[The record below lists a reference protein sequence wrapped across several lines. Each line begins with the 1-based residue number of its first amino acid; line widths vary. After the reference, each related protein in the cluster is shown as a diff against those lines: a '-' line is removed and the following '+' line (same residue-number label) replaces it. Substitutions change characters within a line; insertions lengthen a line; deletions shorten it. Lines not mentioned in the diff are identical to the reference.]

1 MSLLNGP
8 HTVLVFTKERVE
20 DEMGYELVD
29 RPPIRLTGV
38 TVQAYF
44 GQSGAID
51 EYPDGTQV
59 RSSFKVFG
67 RGHWPG
73 GLNSVIRVE
82 NGTHA
87 GREFDQD
94 GELSLI
100 HISVPT
106 RLRRISYAVFC
117 LKKKK

>member
-1 MSLLNGP
+1 MVSLLNGP

-20 DEMGYELVD
+20 DAMGYELVD

-94 GELSLI
+94 GEAVVFDRSPMTAHYEVGLTAR
-100 HISVPT
+100 VPE
-106 RLRRISYAVFC
+106 SH
-117 LKKKK
+117 

>member
-8 HTVLVFTKERVE
+8 HTVLVLAKERVQ
-20 DEMGYELVD
+20 DAMGYELVD
-29 RPPIRLTGV
+29 RPPIRVTGV
-38 TVQAYF
+38 TVQASF

-51 EYPDGTQV
+51 EYHDGTQV
-59 RSSFKVFG
+59 RSALKIFG

-73 GLNSVIRVE
+73 GVNSVIRVE

-94 GELSLI
+94 GEAI
-100 HISVPT
+100 
-106 RLRRISYAVFC
+106 VFDRSPMTAHYEVN
-117 LKKKK
+117 LTARAPESH